1 MRARLLAPLLLVPLA
16 VAAAAMAR
24 PSTTPTSTRATVDVK
39 LREWKITPSQRRA
52 RAGKITFV
60 AHNTGKLEHELVVI
74 RSNRPADH
82 LPLEG
87 RDASEMGSRG
97 EIDGVMPGNTG
108 RLTLDLRPGKYVLI
122 CNRSDHDG
130 HYEHGMF
137 AAFTVS

>member
-1 MRARLLAPLLLVPLA
+1 MLAPLLLVPLA

-24 PSTTPTSTRATVDVK
+24 PSTTPRSTAMTVDVN
-39 LREWKITPSQRRA
+39 LREWKITPSQSHA
-52 RAGKITFV
+52 RAGDVTFV
-60 AHNTGKLEHELVVI
+60 AHNAGKLEHELVVI
-74 RSNRPADH
+74 RSNRPANH
-82 LPLEG
+82 LPLDGKE
-87 RDASEMGSRG
+87 ASETGSRG
-97 EIDGVMPGNTG
+97 EIGGVMPGKTG